1 MSVFYFVKA
10 VMPHVHDLHANG
22 TGHELDHE
30 IHVHDAFSQKRAV
43 WCGLTALAGI
53 LLFFI
58 VERLVGFCSER
69 RRVKND
75 PEVFQCSLMIL
86 SYY

>member
-1 MSVFYFVKA
+1 
-10 VMPHVHDLHANG
+10 MPHVHDHKELHSNG
-22 TGHELDHE
+22 TSHELEYE
-30 IHVHDAFSQKRAV
+30 IHVHDAYSQRRTV

-58 VERLVGFCSER
+58 VERVVGFCSER

-75 PEVFQCSLMIL
+75 SEVRRICFFLCTLFIL
-86 SYY
+86 LFY